1 MNIQV
6 QGSPNVEGIIVRLKS
21 TDRIVYCTS
30 LWIGNNYLMFK
41 LIHYYDLPSLWST
54 PNKFD
59 TGYLLHSVNNQYYC
73 EKYIKSIPDS
83 SEYELYDL
91 LQDPDEV

>member
-1 MNIQV
+1 
-6 QGSPNVEGIIVRLKS
+6 
-21 TDRIVYCTS
+21 
-30 LWIGNNYLMFK
+30 MFK

-91 LQDPDEV
+91 LQDPDEVYMILALRYC